1 MGKERNWRCGFQ
13 RLHTYI
19 LEKKRM
25 VTSSKVF
32 AVCVVAMVAMAGV
45 ATVKAQE
52 EDCLSVAETA
62 VAANFTTLVAA
73 ASAAGLVDFLSNK
86 TLANTILAPTD
97 EAFADLL
104 DTLDISAE
112 ELLGSGDLLFS
123 VLTYH
128 VIPGIV
134 DTGSPIVTFEGV
146 GSDASVIQADIEACL
161 SVIHVIDSVLL
172 PLELLDPEPEEV
184 DPGFIDDT
192 LAPANVTAPVADECL
207 SVAETA
213 VAANLTI
220 LVAAVQAAGLVD
232 ELSDKSLEAT
242 ILAPTDEAFVKLL
255 TDLNTTAEELLASG
269 EVLESVLG
277 YHVIPAVAFSTDL
290 FDGQVLPTSLG
301 ENLTVSLADG
311 VTFIGAGSS
320 ANVVQADVEACLS
333 VIHVI
338 DEVLLPDAIAP
349 PPPSGPTEVG
359 EGEECQGT
367 VSPEFQTVCAPG
379 LECITPPGVFGA
391 PGICTAVPSCLSIAE
406 TAIATPELS
415 SLVAALQ
422 AVDLADDLLDKS
434 LSETV
439 LAPNNDA
446 FEELLTALS
455 LNFSDLA
462 AQPELLTAVLVY
474 HALPVGPVFAAD
486 LTDGANLPTFN
497 TAANLTV
504 DLSEGVT
511 FAGVGS
517 SASVVTAD
525 IEACD
530 SVIHI
535 IDSVLLPEDL
545 LPAAPEPDAPAT
557 GGGVAFGPC
566 TVGADCESGVCFGDF
581 ETSFFFLFD
590 IFRSCAP

>member
-1 MGKERNWRCGFQ
+1 M
-13 RLHTYI
+13 
-19 LEKKRM
+19 
-25 VTSSKVF
+25 
-32 AVCVVAMVAMAGV
+32 
-45 ATVKAQE
+45 
-52 EDCLSVAETA
+52 
-62 VAANFTTLVAA
+62 VAA

-128 VIPGIV
+128 VIPAVAFAADLVDGAELPTLNPDGKTLIVDLSPGIV